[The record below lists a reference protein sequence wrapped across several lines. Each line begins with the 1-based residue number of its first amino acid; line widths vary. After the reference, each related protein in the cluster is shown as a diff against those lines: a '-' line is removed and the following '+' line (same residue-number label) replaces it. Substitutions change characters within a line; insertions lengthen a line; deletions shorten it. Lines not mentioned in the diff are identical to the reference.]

1 MLPIVVLVNLF
12 RDGRLNS
19 IKISDKKAIFP
30 SVQHRQFFV
39 PFCFSKGVS
48 QLPPSRGEPRSQ
60 QPQGSLCLDKR
71 YPVKWTWCDLSLP

>member
-39 PFCFSKGVS
+39 QLCFSRGVFLGFLLLEVS
-48 QLPPSRGEPRSQ
+48 
-60 QPQGSLCLDKR
+60 
-71 YPVKWTWCDLSLP
+71 

>member
-39 PFCFSKGVS
+39 QLCFSKGVF
-48 QLPPSRGEPRSQ
+48 LGFLLLEVSQ

-71 YPVKWTWCDLSLP
+71 YPVKRTWCDLSLP